1 MLACD
6 KTITLVQMY
15 YDSEMDADKYRQ
27 TVIQN
32 VSWFSKVKVEL
43 QDKGVTSADVVKIR
57 IPEKALPEGIILS
70 NGDYIVLGKF
80 DQTIAKREDLDGLEY
95 VSIISVGD
103 NRRGNLR
110 HWAVT
115 GA

>member
-1 MLACD
+1 MPLCKLTLA
-6 KTITLVQMY
+6 KMA
-15 YDSEMDADKYRQ
+15 EKR
-27 TVIQN
+27 
-32 VSWFSKVKVEL
+32 
-43 QDKGVTSADVVKIR
+43 KIR
-57 IPEKALPEGIILS
+57 IPEKELPEGVVLS
-70 NGDYIVLGKF
+70 NGDYIVLGELDKRI
-80 DQTIAKREDLDGLEY
+80 TKREDLDGLEY

>member
-57 IPEKALPEGIILS
+57 IPEKELPEGIILS
-70 NGDYIVLGKF
+70 NGDYIVLGKL